1 MKRLRDGGI
10 MGVLSS
16 FRQLDEKSV
25 KLWSVLTEEKWGGDG
40 GIELEIAGRR
50 EVACSLNVYCLG

>member
-1 MKRLRDGGI
+1 

-50 EVACSLNVYCLG
+50 KVACSLNVYCLG